1 MTLDLGSNPHLTGR
15 ISVIEDKINELKRTL
30 IAFAELIQ
38 RMVEKSIKG
47 LSEKDEVL
55 LKQVIEKD
63 EPRAN
68 DYEINIDEICT
79 TLIVTLQPKAI
90 DLRTILMILKMN
102 NDLERI
108 GDHAVNISQSALTLI
123 DQPLVKPLI
132 DIPRMADEAK
142 HMINDAITSFI
153 NKDSHLA
160 KKVCERDSVVD
171 SLRNQIIRELI
182 TYMISDA
189 STIERALHLLNISN
203 NLERIA
209 DLSTNICE
217 DVIFLVDAR
226 VIKHHHEG

>member
-1 MTLDLGSNPHLTGR
+1 MLD
-15 ISVIEDKINELKRTL
+15 EKINTLKKTL
-30 IAFAELIQ
+30 IAYAELIQ
-38 RMVEKSIKG
+38 SMVEKSIKG
-47 LSEKDEVL
+47 LLEKNETL

-68 DYEINIDEICT
+68 DYEIEIDEICT

-90 DLRTILMILKMN
+90 DLRTILMIMKMN

-108 GDHAVNISQSALTLI
+108 GDHAVNISQSAFTLI

-160 KKVCERDSVVD
+160 KTVCERDSVVD

-182 TYMISDA
+182 TYMITDA
-189 STIERALHLLNISN
+189 STIERALHLLNISK

-226 VIKHHHEG
+226 VIKHHHEE

>member
-1 MTLDLGSNPHLTGR
+1 LLD
-15 ISVIEDKINELKRTL
+15 EKINTLKKTL
-30 IAFAELIQ
+30 IAYAELIQ
-38 RMVEKSIKG
+38 SMVEKSIKG
-47 LSEKDEVL
+47 LLEKNETL

-68 DYEINIDEICT
+68 DYEIEIDEICT

-90 DLRTILMILKMN
+90 DLRTILMIMKMN

-108 GDHAVNISQSALTLI
+108 GDHAVNISQSAFTLI

-160 KKVCERDSVVD
+160 KTVCERDSVVD

-182 TYMISDA
+182 TYMITDA
-189 STIERALHLLNISN
+189 STIERALHLLNISK

-226 VIKHHHEG
+226 VIKHHHEE

>member
-1 MTLDLGSNPHLTGR
+1 LLD
-15 ISVIEDKINELKRTL
+15 EKINELKKTL
-30 IAFAELIQ
+30 ITYAELVQ
-38 RMVEKSIKG
+38 NMVEKSIKG
-47 LSEKDEVL
+47 LLEKNETL
-55 LKQVIEKD
+55 LKEVIEKD

-68 DYEINIDEICT
+68 EYEIEIDEICT

-90 DLRTILMILKMN
+90 DLRTILMILRMN

-108 GDHAVNISQSALTLI
+108 GDHAVNISQNALTLI
-123 DQPLVKPLI
+123 EQPLVKPFI
-132 DIPRMADEAK
+132 DIPRMVEEVK
-142 HMINDAITSFI
+142 RMINDAIVSFI

-171 SLRNQIIRELI
+171 SLRDQIIRELI

-189 STIERALHLLNISN
+189 STIQRSLNIMNISK

-226 VIKHHHEG
+226 VIKHHHEE

>member
-1 MTLDLGSNPHLTGR
+1 MNRHSYRRTKLLD
-15 ISVIEDKINELKRTL
+15 EKINTLKKTL
-30 IAFAELIQ
+30 IAYAELIQ
-38 RMVEKSIKG
+38 SMVEKSIKG
-47 LSEKDEVL
+47 LLEKNETL

-68 DYEINIDEICT
+68 DYEIEIDEICT

-90 DLRTILMILKMN
+90 DLRTILMIMKMN

-108 GDHAVNISQSALTLI
+108 GDHAVNISQSAFTLI

-160 KKVCERDSVVD
+160 KTVCERDSVVD

-182 TYMISDA
+182 TYMITDA
-189 STIERALHLLNISN
+189 STIERALHLLNISK

-226 VIKHHHEG
+226 VIKHHHEE